1 MNVSNLRDPNLSRKI
16 RHLKDKSASIGI
28 AVGGIS
34 VIIAILLIF
43 FYLLYEVQPL
53 FESAEVSETT
63 NYQLADVSDAPALH
77 LAIEEQSEV
86 AVRLNLSGEALFFRL
101 DDGMEISRFKVGLPD
116 GATVTSFALDSE
128 ESGVFAL
135 GLDSGQIVIAK
146 YAYDIS
152 FSGPNNVRSITPK
165 IEYPFGKE
173 PYELEGID
181 SVAVLG
187 LRSKRDSLVIA
198 ASDGIGEFGLLR
210 ATKETNLFSAFDS
223 GNSEKFDIEQV
234 FSSVN
239 LTDLQ
244 QIHIDGDQLWAYFI
258 TSGGYARLIDL
269 KEAFIS
275 NEPIFSVEA
284 QLTEGG
290 IKPTDIEF
298 LLGGVSLLVADDSG
312 QMAQWFLI
320 QPSDGVKLEKIRKF
334 ESSDVALKK
343 ITAEQR
349 RKNFIT
355 LDLEGNVGIYN
366 TTSHSSSFEGRL
378 ASPEAHSLA
387 VSPRGD
393 ALLIES
399 AGANF
404 RRLDVKNDH
413 PEVSWSAL
421 WSRVW
426 YEGYAEPEYIWQS
439 SAATNE
445 FEPKYSL
452 FPLAFGTLKA
462 AIYAMLMAAP
472 LAVCGAIF
480 TGYFMA
486 APMRQQVKPLI
497 ELMQA
502 LPTVVL
508 GFLAGLWLA
517 PFIEK
522 NLLGVFSI
530 FVILPVC
537 VLGASFAWTMLPDK
551 IRHSLPDGW
560 EAALLIPVV
569 LIFSYVSFELSTPVE
584 NVFFDGDLRFWISNE
599 LGISYD
605 QRNAMVVGIAMGFAV
620 IPTIFSIAED
630 AIFTVPR
637 HLTYGSLALGA
648 TPWQSLYRVVL
659 PTASPGIFS
668 ALMIG
673 MGRAVGETMIVL
685 MATGNTPI
693 IDASIFEGMRTLAAN
708 IAVEIPESEVDST
721 HYRILFLAALVLF
734 LFTFA
739 VNTIAEVVRQQ
750 LRGKYSTI

>member
-1 MNVSNLRDPNLSRKI
+1 MNQSNLRDRKFSRKI
-16 RHLKDKSASIGI
+16 RYLKDKIASVGI

-34 VIIAILLIF
+34 VIVAILLIF

-53 FESAEVSETT
+53 FASAEVSEPTA
-63 NYQLADVSDAPALH
+63 YQLTNVSESPPLH
-77 LAIEEQSEV
+77 LAIEEQSEL
-86 AVRLNLSGEALFFRL
+86 AVRLNSSGVVVFFEL
-101 DDGMEISRFKVGLPD
+101 ADGSEVSRFEIELPSE
-116 GATVTSFALDSE
+116 AAVTSFALDSE

-135 GLDSGQIVIAK
+135 GLDSGQVVIAR
-146 YAYDIS
+146 YAYEIS
-152 FSGPNNVRSITPK
+152 FSGASNARSINPR
-165 IEYPFGKE
+165 IEYPFGKD
-173 PYELEGID
+173 PYEFKDIGSI
-181 SVAVLG
+181 AVLG
-187 LRSKRDSLVIA
+187 LRTNRDSLVIA
-198 ASDGIGEFGLLR
+198 ASDGAEKLGLLR
-210 ATKETNLFSAFDS
+210 ATKETNLFSVFETGGD
-223 GNSEKFDIEQV
+223 EEFEIEQA
-234 FSSVN
+234 FATSSMA
-239 LTDLQ
+239 DLE
-244 QIHIDGDQLWAYFI
+244 QIYIDGDQLWAYFV
-258 TSGGYARLIDL
+258 TKGGYARLIEL
-269 KEAFIS
+269 KEAFES
-275 NEPIFSVEA
+275 NEPVFSVES
-284 QLTEGG
+284 QLTEAGVN
-290 IKPTDIEF
+290 PTDIEF

-312 QMAQWFLI
+312 QIAQWFLI
-320 QPSDGVKLEKIRKF
+320 QRNEEIKLEKIRQF
-334 ESSDVALKK
+334 NSSDVALRE
-343 ITAEQR
+343 ITSEQR

-366 TTSHSSSFEGRL
+366 TTSHSASFEGRL

-393 ALLIES
+393 SLLIES
-399 AGANF
+399 TGGNF
-404 RRLDVKNDH
+404 QRLDIKNDH

-426 YEGYAEPEYIWQS
+426 YEGYSEPEYIWQS

-452 FPLAFGTLKA
+452 SPLAFGTLKA
-462 AIYAMLMAAP
+462 AVYAMLMAAP

-486 APMRQQVKPLI
+486 APMRRQVKPLI

-530 FVILPVC
+530 FFILPVC
-537 VLGASFAWTMLPDK
+537 ILGASFVWTVLPGR

-560 EAALLIPVV
+560 EAGLLIPVI
-569 LIFSYVSFELSTPVE
+569 LIFSYLSFELSSPIE
-584 NVFFDGDLRFWISNE
+584 NMFFDGDLRFWITNE
-599 LGISYD
+599 LGVSYD

-693 IDASIFEGMRTLAAN
+693 MDASIFEGMRTLAAN

>member
-1 MNVSNLRDPNLSRKI
+1 MNQSNLRDRKFSRKI
-16 RHLKDKSASIGI
+16 RYLKDKIASVGI

-34 VIIAILLIF
+34 VIVAILLIF

-53 FESAEVSETT
+53 FASAQVSEPTT
-63 NYQLADVSDAPALH
+63 YQLTNVTEAPPLH
-77 LAIEEQSEV
+77 LAIEEQSEL
-86 AVRLNLSGEALFFRL
+86 AVRLNSSGEAVFFKL
-101 DDGMEISRFKVGLPD
+101 ADGSEVSRFEIELPSE
-116 GATVTSFALDSE
+116 ALVTSFALDSE

-135 GLDSGQIVIAK
+135 GLDSGQVVIAR

-152 FSGPNNVRSITPK
+152 FSGSSNARNINPK
-165 IEYPFGKE
+165 IEYPFGKN
-173 PYELEGID
+173 PYEFKDI
-181 SVAVLG
+181 SSIAVLG
-187 LRSKRDSLVIA
+187 LRIHRDSLVIA
-198 ASDGIGEFGLLR
+198 VSDGAEKLGLLR
-210 ATKETNLFSAFDS
+210 ATKETNLFSAFETGGD
-223 GNSEKFDIEQV
+223 EEFEIEQA
-234 FSSVN
+234 FAASSM
-239 LTDLQ
+239 TDLE
-244 QIHIDGDQLWAYFI
+244 QIYIDGDQLWAYFV
-258 TSGGYARLIDL
+258 TKGGSARLIEL
-269 KEAFIS
+269 KEAFKS
-275 NEPIFSVEA
+275 NEPVFSVEA
-284 QLTEGG
+284 QLTETGVN
-290 IKPTDIEF
+290 PADIEF

-320 QPSDGVKLEKIRKF
+320 QRDEEVGLEKIRQF
-334 ESSDVALKK
+334 NSSDVALRE
-343 ITAEQR
+343 ITSEQR

-366 TTSHSSSFEGRL
+366 TTSHSASFEGRL
-378 ASPEAHSLA
+378 ASSEAHSLA

-393 ALLIES
+393 SLLIES
-399 AGANF
+399 TGANF
-404 RRLDVKNDH
+404 QQLDIMNDH

-426 YEGYAEPEYIWQS
+426 YEGYSEPEYIWQS

-452 FPLAFGTLKA
+452 SPLAFGTLKA

-486 APMRQQVKPLI
+486 APMRRQVKPLI

-530 FVILPVC
+530 FIILPVGI
-537 VLGASFAWTMLPDK
+537 LGASFVWTLLPGR
-551 IRHSLPDGW
+551 IRHGLPDGW
-560 EAALLIPVV
+560 EAGLLIPVI
-569 LIFSYVSFELSTPVE
+569 LIFSYLSFELSSPVE
-584 NVFFDGDLRFWISNE
+584 NIFFDGDLRFWITNE

-693 IDASIFEGMRTLAAN
+693 MDASIFEGMRTLAAN